1 MGNNV
6 SLWLGNF
13 SSEDVLEEYMNMK
26 YTKDGDSMPSQFK
39 KDFKLGYYDRDLI
52 EKDWIELA
60 ENNIHDLLID
70 FSYDNQLIPQFK
82 DVHKKYN
89 TIILIYNYDY
99 KQEKSFLNTV
109 IQDAYEMDFIGV
121 AKYRYE

>member
-1 MGNNV
+1 MENDV

-13 SSEDVLEEYMNMK
+13 SSEDDLEEYMDVK
-26 YTKDGDSMPSQFK
+26 YTKDGDSVPSQFE

-52 EKDWIELA
+52 EKDWIEVA

-82 DVHKKYN
+82 VIQKKYN

-99 KQEKSFLNTV
+99 KQEKSFLNTTV
-109 IQDAYEMDFIGV
+109 KDAYEVDFTGV
-121 AKYRYE
+121 AKYRDE

>member
-1 MGNNV
+1 MENNV

-13 SSEDVLEEYMNMK
+13 SSEDDLEEYMDVK
-26 YTKDGDSMPSQFK
+26 YTKDGDSVPSQFE

-52 EKDWIELA
+52 EKDWIEVA

-82 DVHKKYN
+82 VIQKKYN

-99 KQEKSFLNTV
+99 KQEKSFLNTTV
-109 IQDAYEMDFIGV
+109 KDAYEVDFIGV
-121 AKYRYE
+121 AKYRDE